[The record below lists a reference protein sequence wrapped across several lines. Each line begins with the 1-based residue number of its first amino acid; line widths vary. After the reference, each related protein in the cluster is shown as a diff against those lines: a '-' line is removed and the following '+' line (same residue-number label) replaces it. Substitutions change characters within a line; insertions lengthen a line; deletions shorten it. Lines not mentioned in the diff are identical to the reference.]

1 MRLLYHTGGV
11 EGPRKIF
18 CDVDPKEL
26 KARHMLHLST
36 ADMEGGVCPAPGSP
50 EVHND
55 LLGLLGVEFQVIYH
69 HSGVICGT

>member
-1 MRLLYHTGGV
+1 MRLLHQTGGV

-26 KARHMLHLST
+26 EARHTLHLSA

-55 LLGLLGVEFQVIYH
+55 LLGLLGVEFQVIVFTPR
-69 HSGVICGT
+69 S